1 VFVDSS
7 AIVSMVV
14 REPDADDLA
23 DRLDRAVSP
32 LTSGLALFET
42 VLGIMRIH
50 RWTVPRSREA
60 VEEFLMIGSI
70 RVIDIS
76 EQDARTAVEAF
87 SRFGKGR
94 HKAGLNMGDCFSYA
108 CAKERSIPLLCK
120 GNDFVHTDI
129 ELA

>member
-1 VFVDSS
+1 
-7 AIVSMVV
+7 
-14 REPDADDLA
+14 
-23 DRLDRAVSP
+23 
-32 LTSGLALFET
+32 
-42 VLGIMRIH
+42 MRIH

-60 VEEFLMIGSI
+60 VEEFLMIGNI

-76 EQDARTAVEAF
+76 AQDARTAIEAF

-108 CAKERSIPLLCK
+108 CAKERGIPLLCK